1 MRRVRL
7 LYRFRMGKIVLTCV
21 LALVFGFAG
30 AAGATTVFK
39 SQLAGSQGP
48 TGLTGAPGPQG
59 EAGRDGVDGKDGKAG
74 KRGPRGKPGKPG
86 KAAKDV
92 KLPADLGAANCSGKS
107 VQVVT
112 GGKMTKDNK
121 LNLTTKTICIVKP
134 PAGQ

>member
-1 MRRVRL
+1 
-7 LYRFRMGKIVLTCV
+7 MGKIVLTCV

-30 AAGATTVFK
+30 AAGAVTVFK

-59 EAGRDGVDGKDGKAG
+59 ESGVDGVDGKDGA
-74 KRGPRGKPGKPG
+74 RGPRGKAGKPG

-92 KLPADLGAANCSGKS
+92 KLPTDLGLANCSGKT

-112 GGKMTKDNK
+112 GGKMTKNDK
-121 LNLTTKTICIVKP
+121 LDLTTKTICIVKP
-134 PAGQ
+134 AGD

>member
-1 MRRVRL
+1 
-7 LYRFRMGKIVLTCV
+7 MGKIVLICV

-30 AAGATTVFK
+30 AAGAVTVFK

-59 EAGRDGVDGKDGKAG
+59 EAGTDGVDGKDGA
-74 KRGPRGKPGKPG
+74 RGPRGKQGKPG

-92 KLPADLGAANCSGKS
+92 SIPTDLGVAGCDGKS
-107 VQVVT
+107 VKVVT

-121 LNLTTKTICIVKP
+121 LDLTTKTVCIVKP
-134 PAGQ
+134 PAAANQ